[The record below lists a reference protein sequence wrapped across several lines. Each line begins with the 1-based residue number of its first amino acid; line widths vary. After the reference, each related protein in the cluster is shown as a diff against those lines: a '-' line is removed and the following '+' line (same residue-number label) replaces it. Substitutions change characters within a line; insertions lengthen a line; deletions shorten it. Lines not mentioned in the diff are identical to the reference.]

1 MKPLSLTNRIALLF
15 AVVVVV
21 VLGMLGFV
29 LDRAV
34 DAHFRDM
41 DRHVLAGKLEL
52 VGNLLAKAG
61 DRAALDALPQQL
73 DDALVGHR
81 GLALA
86 VLDGDGRVWFASTT
100 ETFPHPLLQAARR
113 HERSLITWTADGRP
127 YRGLAAR
134 MSTGIDPGRPYT
146 VAVALDIRHHAEF
159 MLLFRRTLA
168 LAMLLAA
175 IVTAALGWAVTSR
188 ALAPLREIGA
198 TAASISASRLDARL
212 PLAGL
217 PPELAALAHTFNQML
232 DRLEDAFRRLAD
244 FSADIAHE
252 LRTPVSNLMTQT
264 QVVMAR
270 SRDADAYREAL
281 ASALEEYERLA
292 RMIDDML
299 FLAKADNRLIAP
311 RREEL
316 NLEQEVQRLIEFH
329 EAVAEEAGVALKLSG
344 EARVVGDRLMLQ
356 RALANLLGNA
366 IRHTDRGKAVQVRLD
381 QSEGGVL
388 IAVENPGP
396 AIPPEHLPR
405 LFDRFYRADP
415 ARREGGGEHT
425 GLGLAIVKSIVE
437 AHGGEVSVQSRPALT
452 RFEIRLPAAA

>member
-1 MKPLSLTNRIALLF
+1 MRPLSLTNRIALLF
-15 AVVVVV
+15 AVVVAV

-41 DRHVLAGKLEL
+41 DRHILAGKLEL
-52 VGNLLAKAG
+52 VGNLLAKAR
-61 DRAALDALPQQL
+61 DRPALDALPQQL
-73 DDALVGHR
+73 DDALVGHH

-86 VLDGDGRVWFASTT
+86 VLDGGGRVWFASTA
-100 ETFPHPLLQAARR
+100 ETFPHPLLEAARR
-113 HERSLITWTADGRP
+113 QERSLITWTVDGRT

-134 MSTGIDPGRPYT
+134 MPAGVAEGGPYT
-146 VAVALDIRHHAEF
+146 VAVALDIRHHDEF
-159 MLLFRRTLA
+159 MGLFRRTLA

-175 IVTAALGWAVTSR
+175 ILTAALGWAVTSG

-198 TAASISASRLDARL
+198 TAASISASSLDARL
-212 PLAGL
+212 PLTGL
-217 PPELAALAHTFNQML
+217 PPELAALANAFNQML
-232 DRLEDAFRRLAD
+232 DRLEEAFRRLAD

-252 LRTPVSNLMTQT
+252 LRTPLSNLMTQT

-281 ASALEEYERLA
+281 ESALEEYERLA

-316 NLEQEVQRLIEFH
+316 DLAQEVRRLIEFH
-329 EAVAEEAGVALKLSG
+329 EAVAEEAGVALELSG
-344 EARVVGDRLMLQ
+344 EARAVGDRLMLQ

-366 IRHTDRGKAVQVRLD
+366 IRHTDRGGAVRVRLD
-381 QSEGGVL
+381 QSESGVC

-396 AIPPEHLPR
+396 AIPAEHLPR

-437 AHGGEVSVQSRPALT
+437 AHGGEVGVSSEPCQT
-452 RFEIRLPAAA
+452 RFEVHLPAV

>member
-1 MKPLSLTNRIALLF
+1 MKPRSLTHRVALLF
-15 AVVVVV
+15 AVVVAA

-41 DRHVLAGKLEL
+41 DHHILAGKLEL

-61 DRAALDALPQQL
+61 DQAALDMLPQQL
-73 DDALVGHR
+73 DDALVGHH

-86 VLDGDGRVWFASTT
+86 VLDGVGRVWFASTA
-100 ETFPHPLLQAARR
+100 ETFPHPLLEAARR
-113 HERSLITWTADGRP
+113 QERSLITWRVDGRP

-134 MSTGIDPGRPYT
+134 MPAGVAEGGPYT

-159 MLLFRRTLA
+159 MVQFRRTLA
-168 LAMLLAA
+168 LVMLLAA
-175 IVTAALGWAVTSR
+175 IVTAAMGWAVTAR
-188 ALAPLREIGA
+188 ALAPLREMGA
-198 TAASISASRLDARL
+198 TAASISANRLDARL
-212 PLAGL
+212 PETGV
-217 PPELAALAHTFNQML
+217 PQELAALAAAFNQML
-232 DRLEDAFRRLAD
+232 ARLEDAFRRLAD
-244 FSADIAHE
+244 FSSDIAHE

-264 QVVMAR
+264 QVALSR
-270 SRDADAYREAL
+270 SRDANAYRETL
-281 ASALEEYERLA
+281 ESALEEYDRLA
-292 RMIDDML
+292 RMISDML
-299 FLAKADNRLIAP
+299 FLAKADNRLLVP
-311 RREEL
+311 HREAVDL
-316 NLEQEVQRLIEFH
+316 ALETRRLIEFH
-329 EAVAEEAGVALKLSG
+329 EALAEEAGVALAMTG

-366 IRHTDRGKAVQVRLD
+366 IRHTDRGGTVTVRLQQGRD
-381 QSEGGVL
+381 EIS

-396 AIPPEHLPR
+396 AIPSEHLPR

-437 AHGGEVSVQSRPALT
+437 AHGGEVGVSSEPGLT
-452 RFEIRLPAAA
+452 RFKLHLPDA